1 MGNKLFSVKCMKVK
15 AQHIKFM
22 GMVKVVLQ
30 TKFTAVKA
38 DFGKKK
44 DLR

>member
-1 MGNKLFSVKCMKVK
+1 MHESKST
-15 AQHIKFM
+15 AYQIYR
-22 GMVKVVLQ
+22 MVKVVLQ